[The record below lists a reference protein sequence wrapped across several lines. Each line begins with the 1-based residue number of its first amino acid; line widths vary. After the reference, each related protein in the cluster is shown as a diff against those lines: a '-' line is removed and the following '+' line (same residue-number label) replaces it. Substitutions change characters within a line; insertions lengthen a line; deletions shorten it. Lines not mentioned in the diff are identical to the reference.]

1 MPKPRSNVTPLPTG
15 TTTRRGGAGGAN
27 VPPPTHT
34 RLRRDKVALL
44 LCQGHRPGAVV
55 AKISEEFG
63 VSERVVEEDIGR
75 VRDQWAA
82 EAAEE
87 RPRAREEMLAKI
99 DAAHIAALD
108 DGKHGDCARLLKLRA
123 EVQGLVGPR
132 NVAIAVSSAEALTE
146 EEIRDRAAALL
157 RRARERV
164 AGGVGSPDGG

>member
-15 TTTRRGGAGGAN
+15 TTTRRGGAAGSS

-55 AKISEEFG
+55 AKIAEEFG

-99 DAAHIAALD
+99 DAAHIAAMD
-108 DGKHGDCARLLKLRA
+108 AGKHGDCAR
-123 EVQGLVGPR
+123 LVGPR

-146 EEIRDRAAALL
+146 EEIRDRAAALV
-157 RRARERV
+157 RKARERV